1 MDGDGRVTAGDEIRL
16 RGWRAHDFHG
26 DGGRLGGI
34 HGSATEPGK
43 VVRRSMAAKERE
55 GGNRRAKMSLPSNLA
70 SGRGHPQVALPP
82 CVSKG

>member
-1 MDGDGRVTAGDEIRL
+1 MGGGVLNGDGRDTAGDEIRL

-43 VVRRSMAAKERE
+43 VTR
-55 GGNRRAKMSLPSNLA
+55 
-70 SGRGHPQVALPP
+70 SGRRKINGGGG
-82 CVSKG
+82 KGVRELTRGNVTPVKSQ